1 LSWSILF
8 CSERLIF
15 SGCIALSFIAEIF
28 MTPLAKLYSVLS
40 HMPAGRWLFS
50 RIVGL
55 RVPYF
60 ASISPLILEMRSGR
74 VVAQLKQKRRLQNH
88 IGTVHAIAVCNLCE
102 LAMGMAVEATIP
114 GQLRWLPKGIS
125 ANYLGKASGILTAT
139 CEIDPASFV
148 EGELDVAV
156 DVHNAAGDLVVTA
169 LIPLHVTKK
178 KA

>member
-1 LSWSILF
+1 
-8 CSERLIF
+8 
-15 SGCIALSFIAEIF
+15 
-28 MTPLAKLYSVLS
+28 MLS
-40 HMPAGRWLFS
+40 HIPAGAWLFS

-60 ASISPLILEMRSGR
+60 ASISPMILEMRPGR

-114 GQLRWLPKGIS
+114 SQLRWLPKGIS
-125 ANYLGKASGILTAT
+125 ANYLSKASGTLTAT

-148 EGELDVAV
+148 EGEMDVAV
-156 DVHNAAGDLVVTA
+156 DVRNEAGELVVTA
-169 LIPLHVTKK
+169 LIPLHITQKK
-178 KA
+178 SSH